1 MAERG
6 VHHGL
11 PLCRTY
17 SELGDKARMSALSK
31 VEAANCA
38 VLLMVYTFSST
49 CHPTPSTHSECGRG
63 ETVGAMRSVL
73 QQGKCQPVQ
82 QALFVDSNV

>member
-11 PLCRTY
+11 SLYRTY

-31 VEAANCA
+31 VEATSCA
-38 VLLMVYTFSST
+38 VLLMVYSFSST
-49 CHPTPSTHSECGRG
+49 CRPTPSTHSECGRG

-73 QQGKCQPVQ
+73 QLRKCQPFQ
-82 QALFVDSNV
+82 QALVVDSNV